1 MMTERLSNT
10 ELKRVKQQISEFI
23 IAIYYSFKARFRQKF
38 RSNYQRFLT
47 EIFVLEHQKWHF
59 RASRFKV
66 FLGER
71 GGGGW
76 HAPRPPYDKGPLR
89 QHLSEIFIPIS
100 NPLEVGQSDY

>member
-1 MMTERLSNT
+1 MMTERLLNT

-23 IAIYYSFKARFRQKF
+23 IAVYYRFKARFRQKF

-47 EIFVLEHQKWHF
+47 EIVVLEHQKWHF

-71 GGGGW
+71 GGGG
-76 HAPRPPYDKGPLR
+76 AGMPPDPHMTRGL
-89 QHLSEIFIPIS
+89 
-100 NPLEVGQSDY
+100 